1 MVPGSKRCLCL
12 GRRADQGVDA
22 KCLSAATSSPTN
34 QISDNNKALQFHSL
48 CLNTS
53 ANGVSIRSSYPR
65 RTLHNVFQT
74 GSRPSS
80 LPRSRPEIKFLSSSF
95 STLEK
100 EGKKND
106 GARSKPLVRLQLFQ
120 EVSILVCW
128 KVEWLR
134 SFYFEGLK
142 NTTNQRN
149 INRRTEDVSLRVLLI
164 KTRPFSK
171 WHHCSWKF
179 PMLAPHTQ

>member
-80 LPRSRPEIKFLSSSF
+80 LPRSRPEIKFLSSSLLFNFGKRRKKKWWSSIKTSCKASIISRGFHF
-95 STLEK
+95 SLLESWMT
-100 EGKKND
+100 EVVLFWGFKKHD
-106 GARSKPLVRLQLFQ
+106 EPTKYKS
-120 EVSILVCW
+120 
-128 KVEWLR
+128 
-134 SFYFEGLK
+134 
-142 NTTNQRN
+142 T
-149 INRRTEDVSLRVLLI
+149 NRRRVF
-164 KTRPFSK
+164 TRF
-171 WHHCSWKF
+171 
-179 PMLAPHTQ
+179 TYQN

>member
-34 QISDNNKALQFHSL
+34 QISDNNKTLQFHSL

-80 LPRSRPEIKFLSSSF
+80 LPRSRPEIKFLSSSLLF
-95 STLEK
+95 NFGK
-100 EGKKND
+100 RRKKND

-128 KVEWLR
+128 KVE
-134 SFYFEGLK
+134 
-142 NTTNQRN
+142 
-149 INRRTEDVSLRVLLI
+149 
-164 KTRPFSK
+164 
-171 WHHCSWKF
+171 
-179 PMLAPHTQ
+179 